1 MTIGEDIKGHND
13 IENIKNSQMLLLSK
27 QAKKQR
33 LKEYFQNLEILQLY
47 LLSFLVPRQ
56 LQHQK

>member
-13 IENIKNSQMLLLSK
+13 IENIKNSLMLLLSK

-33 LKEYFQNLEILQLY
+33 LKEYFQNLEIRQLY
-47 LLSFLVPRQ
+47 FYPS
-56 LQHQK
+56 

>member
-13 IENIKNSQMLLLSK
+13 IENIKNSLMLLLSK

-33 LKEYFQNLEILQLY
+33 LKEYFQNLEIRQLY